1 MGEEDIMHYHYF
13 DRTTGQYL
21 GTFKGEHCPS
31 NATTTPPP
39 EQSGAWFWTGT
50 EWGNEP
56 QGELPAPTPAEAAKA
71 RQDAILSELEST
83 DRFLPRSV
91 EDLLD
96 AGVIKLTDLSQE
108 NQDRWAKKMALR
120 DELAGITT

>member
-1 MGEEDIMHYHYF
+1 MHYHYF

-21 GTFKGEHCPS
+21 GTFKGERCPS
-31 NATTTPPP
+31 NATTTTPP
-39 EQSGAWFWTGT
+39 EQSGAWFWTGA
-50 EWGNEP
+50 EWVNEP
-56 QGELPAPTPAEAAKA
+56 QGQYQEPTPAEAALA
-71 RQDAILSELEST
+71 RRKAILAELESL

-96 AGVIKLTDLSQE
+96 AGVVKLADLSQE

>member
-1 MGEEDIMHYHYF
+1 MKYHYF
-13 DRTTGQYL
+13 DNVTGQYL
-21 GTFKGEHCPS
+21 GTFEGEHCPP
-31 NATTTPPP
+31 NATIITPP
-39 EQSGAWFWTGT
+39 EQSGAWFWAGV

-56 QGELPAPTPAEAAKA
+56 QGQYPEPTPAEAAQA
-71 RQDAILSELEST
+71 RRKAILAELELL

-96 AGVIKLTDLSQE
+96 AGVVKLADLSQE